1 MWSLPTDRID
11 SIQFQNMFFRVGN
24 EAEAAAAETRLTST
38 KSGKAG

>member
-24 EAEAAAAETRLTST
+24 EAAAAETRLTST